1 MVSEHDAIGQFDI
14 CVEFP
19 NRQGYFTQNYFAP
32 ITVQQLKFEILKIMG
47 KPLANVCW
55 LEITDGK
62 ITLDDVYTIDK
73 TMRLIAVWNLQRRGG

>member
-1 MVSEHDAIGQFDI
+1 
-14 CVEFP
+14 
-19 NRQGYFTQNYFAP
+19 
-32 ITVQQLKFEILKIMG
+32 MG

-73 TMRLIAVWNLQRRGG
+73 TMRLIAAWNLQRRGG